1 MNRPES
7 RPRRR
12 HLLLTALALGAL
24 VLTACGPELGP
35 VSRVASIGSPRLP
48 ETSDPSILREGRTY
62 YMYGSDN
69 HVRAPVMVTTDVAKT
84 YTLGEK
90 NLLVSNAMPTKA
102 PWAINPNQHWA
113 PTVAKFNST
122 YVMFFSTDRAS
133 GYVFNNRQC
142 IGRATSSSPRGPFVA
157 GASPVHCGLNWTGG
171 ALDAQIFRDPKTG
184 RWYLLAA
191 FGNTHENIKIMP
203 LDGNGNISGS
213 PTTIL
218 ARQHPWEC
226 GLDRANCFI
235 ENPAMVYDSV
245 RGNYLLAYSA
255 GQWSTGG
262 YVTGI
267 ARCSTP
273 AGPCTSNPA
282 GPWISSSNGRSGP
295 GGLSWFTNTAGS
307 TYAIFSTHR
316 AGQESSSGGRSASI
330 MQLVLSPSVGLR

>member
-1 MNRPES
+1 MHAARS
-7 RPRRR
+7 VRWAGIA
-12 HLLLTALALGAL
+12 LLLAVAL

-35 VSRVASIGSPRLP
+35 VSRVTSIGAPRLP
-48 ETSDPSILREGRTY
+48 ETSDPSIIREGRTY
-62 YMYGSDN
+62 HVYGSDS
-69 HVRAPVMVTTDVAKT
+69 HVRAPVMTTTDVAKT
-84 YTLGEK
+84 YTLTEK
-90 NLLVSNAMPTKA
+90 NLLVGNAMPNKA
-102 PWAINPNQHWA
+102 PWAVRPMQHWA

-122 YVMFFSTDRAS
+122 YVMFFSADRAS
-133 GYVFNNRQC
+133 GYVGRNAQC

-157 GASPVHCGLNWTGG
+157 GARPVHCGIDWTGG
-171 ALDAQIFRDPKTG
+171 ALDAQIFRDPVTG

-191 FGNTHENIKIMP
+191 FGNTQENLKIMP

-235 ENPAMVYDSV
+235 ENPAMVYDPV
-245 RGNYLLAYSA
+245 RRNYLLAYSA

-262 YVTGI
+262 YVTGL
-267 ARCSTP
+267 ARCSRP

-307 TYAIFSTHR
+307 TYAIFSTHQ
-316 AGQESSSGGRSASI
+316 AGRESSAGGRSASI
-330 MQLVLSPSVGLR
+330 MQLVLGPSVGLR